1 LESAEQDVNELDRAI
16 ERFIRH
22 LAIERGLSEAYQLS
36 TRRSLETFA
45 QWLRRTQKVTCPADM
60 TLAQISAFILQRSRD
75 GLAVASRKIEIV
87 ALRNLCRWLS
97 ANGELQTDLASALA
111 LPKLPRL
118 LPETLN
124 DEQMRAVLENST
136 FGNDRL
142 EIRDRAILE
151 LMYGSGLRVSELA
164 AVRLEDLNFEQALI
178 RVTGKGGKMRLVP
191 VGQKALEAIQ
201 RYLKT
206 ARPKLV
212 RKRTGSEL
220 FLTVRGAKLTTMRLW
235 QIVRRRAQLAGVDIP
250 VHPHMLRHSF
260 ATHLLQNGA
269 DLRSIQEMLGHADIG
284 TTQVYTHVDRTHLV
298 EAHRRFHP
306 RG

>member
-1 LESAEQDVNELDRAI
+1 MNELEQAI
-16 ERFIRH
+16 ERFIQH

-45 QWLRRTQKVTCPADM
+45 RWLQHTHQVKHPVNVTL
-60 TLAQISAFILQRSRD
+60 THISEFILQRSRD

-87 ALRNLCRWLS
+87 AIRNLCRWLF
-97 ANGELQTDLASALA
+97 ANGEIRTDLASALS
-111 LPKLPRL
+111 LPKLPPL
-118 LPETLN
+118 LPETLSE
-124 DEQMRAVLENST
+124 EQMRAVLENST
-136 FGNDRL
+136 FGNDPL

-164 AVRLEDLNFEQALI
+164 AARLEDLNFEQALI
-178 RVTGKGGKMRLVP
+178 RVTGKGSKTRVVP
-191 VGQKALEAIQ
+191 LGQKAIEAIR
-201 RYLKT
+201 RYLVT
-206 ARPKLV
+206 ARPKLA

-220 FLTVRGAKLTTMRLW
+220 FLTVRGAKLTTVRLW
-235 QIVRRRAQLAGVDIP
+235 QIVRRRAQLAGADSP

-260 ATHLLQNGA
+260 ATHLLRNGA

-284 TTQVYTHVDRTHLV
+284 TTQVYTHVDRAHLV
-298 EAHRRFHP
+298 QAHRKFHP